1 MSQLCRS
8 GVRSSNEKSLLL
20 LGLTANKFTRRI
32 HGFGQAGGARGIR
45 TCGMGLGRMHSL
57 RGARQSP
64 AFFEGP
70 VIQPIRKKKSFRVAT
85 QWRFSEIKKPPRW
98 GGFLI
103 STDKSAPYLVA
114 GIGFEPMTF
123 RL

>member
-1 MSQLCRS
+1 MK
-8 GVRSSNEKSLLL
+8 KSLVL
-20 LGLTANKFTRRI
+20 LGLTASKFTRRI
-32 HGFGQAGGARGIR
+32 RGFGQAGGAREIR

-64 AFFEGP
+64 AFCEGTAM
-70 VIQPIRKKKSFRVAT
+70 QPNSQNEIFSRGDSVAILRN
-85 QWRFSEIKKPPRW
+85 QKAAPG